1 MATLTIIGLGS
12 GSADDLTRRAWRAL
26 EATPRLILRTRRHPC
41 VPDLPRSAQAES
53 CDDLYEQYARF
64 EDVYN
69 AIVDR
74 VLSACQQG
82 DVAYAVPGDPT
93 VGEATTWRLLS
104 AAQAQGH
111 HVELIHGLS
120 FIEPSLRYAQV
131 DAMNGLQI
139 VDGLDVAAQHHPQ
152 INPDYP
158 CLIGQVYSRD
168 VASDV
173 KLTLMNQYADDFEVV
188 LIHGAGS
195 DSPRVERC
203 PLYQIDRSKHISHL
217 TTLYLPALGQR
228 SSFEAFQEIIAHL
241 RAPEGCPWDRKQTHE
256 SLRPYLLEETY
267 EVLEAIDKGDWDE
280 LASELGDLLL
290 QVVLHTQIAIDEG
303 EFTMTDVLRRVSAK
317 MIRRHPHVWGE
328 VDVDDDSE
336 QVKANWEEIKRAERA
351 AKGQAERGLLE
362 GVNQAAPALLVAY
375 ELTRKAA
382 QVGFDWP
389 DVEGV
394 RAKAREELAEA
405 LQAESSA
412 EQVEE
417 LGDLLFVLVNW
428 LRKLGE
434 DDPESLL
441 RRVNAKF
448 VRRFGYVEQ
457 MARQQGRDLAT
468 MTLAEMDA
476 LWDEGKRRGL

>member
-1 MATLTIIGLGS
+1 MATLTIIGLGP
-12 GSADDLTRRAWRAL
+12 GSVDDLTRRAWRAL
-26 EATPRLILRTRRHPC
+26 EVAPRLILRTRHHPC
-41 VPDLPRSAQAES
+41 VPDLPHSDQAQS
-53 CDDLYEQYARF
+53 CDDLYERHERF
-64 EDVYN
+64 EDVYE
-69 AIVDR
+69 AIVAR
-74 VLSACQQG
+74 VLDACQQG

-111 HVELIHGLS
+111 RVELVHGVS
-120 FIEPSLRYAQV
+120 FIEPSLRCAQL

-139 VDGLDVAAQHHPQ
+139 VDALDIAIQHHPQ

-158 CLIGQVYSRD
+158 CLIGQLYSRD

-173 KLTLMNQYADDFEVV
+173 KLTLMNQYPDDFEVA

-195 DSPRVERC
+195 DLPRVERC
-203 PLYQIDRSKHISHL
+203 PLYQMDRSKHIGHL

-256 SLRPYLLEETY
+256 SLRPYLLEEAY
-267 EVLEAIDKGDWDE
+267 EVLEAIDNGDWDE

-290 QVVLHTQIAIDEG
+290 QVVLHAQIAIDEG
-303 EFTMTDVLRRVSAK
+303 EFAMTDVLRRVSAK

-328 VDVDDDSE
+328 VDVKGDSE
-336 QVKANWEEIKRAERA
+336 QVKANWDAIKKAERA

-389 DVEGV
+389 DVDGV
-394 RAKAREELAEA
+394 RDKAREELAEV

-412 EQVEE
+412 EQIEE

-434 DDPESLL
+434 NDPESLL

-448 VRRFGYVEQ
+448 ARRFGYVEQ
-457 MARQQGRDLAT
+457 AARQQGRDLAS
-468 MTLAEMDA
+468 MALAEMDA